1 MDNQNS
7 KKQEE
12 YVELKKEAITIIQQ
26 IQKINS
32 DIEKN
37 TEEKCT
43 LQNQLL
49 NIYKSKIAAYIYS
62 SNRSI
67 FYNRM
72 DLFEDVLQETLLYFL
87 KMMNNYETQKND
99 DPFQFAKDTL
109 RKKSTMFLNQHL
121 YGCSKHEAENLQKLI
136 QYKIALNAKGKELT
150 LIDVRK
156 CLGLVGINDS
166 DKYYFDLINKVY
178 QPNNPSQDDE
188 HEMDSCDLL
197 YSKNVYTEETSESS
211 KVLKKINQDL
221 LNSKLPIVLDIIVKK

>member
-1 MDNQNS
+1 MYNQNS

-12 YVELKKEAITIIQQ
+12 YAELKKEAITIIQQ

-37 TEEKCT
+37 TEKKCT

-49 NIYKSKIAAYIYS
+49 DIYKSKIAAYIYS

-99 DPFQFAKDTL
+99 DPFQF
-109 RKKSTMFLNQHL
+109 
-121 YGCSKHEAENLQKLI
+121 
-136 QYKIALNAKGKELT
+136 
-150 LIDVRK
+150 
-156 CLGLVGINDS
+156 
-166 DKYYFDLINKVY
+166 
-178 QPNNPSQDDE
+178 
-188 HEMDSCDLL
+188 
-197 YSKNVYTEETSESS
+197 
-211 KVLKKINQDL
+211 
-221 LNSKLPIVLDIIVKK
+221 